1 MSSYDPSSDISGIG
15 RSETWLDGSGFL
27 RGRQHKKKNNIPA
40 IAAAARTPTII
51 PAIAPPD
58 NDVLLPAFALLALV
72 EVGVAVDV
80 LVLVAA
86 VIDVTVAEVSVEVVG
101 VDFED
106 VDVEEADDVVV
117 VVSVLFSV
125 IS

>member
-1 MSSYDPSSDISGIG
+1 M
-15 RSETWLDGSGFL
+15 F
-27 RGRQHKKKNNIPA
+27 
-40 IAAAARTPTII
+40 
-51 PAIAPPD
+51 
-58 NDVLLPAFALLALV
+58 LPAFTLLALV

-86 VIDVTVAEVSVEVVG
+86 AVEATVAEVGVELVG